1 MSPPVLSCLSGIASI
16 TIVPSSCL
24 CTTRDSDCT
33 MASQHAA
40 ALGAGAACVGAAL
53 AAKVAVL
60 GLVQIL
66 SVALE
71 DDQTEAEWATN
82 RSNRLRLRSRQLRQ
96 QRRRNRRQAYAPPL
110 PYIRFKWTLAMMSEE
125 WIKKR
130 MRFATTELDRIL
142 PLLRLIS

>member
-1 MSPPVLSCLSGIASI
+1 
-16 TIVPSSCL
+16 
-24 CTTRDSDCT
+24 

-40 ALGAGAACVGAAL
+40 ALSAGAACVGAAL

-71 DDQTEAEWATN
+71 DNEPEDQTEAEWATD
-82 RSNRLRLRSRQLRQ
+82 RLNRLRLRSRQPRQ

-110 PYIRFKWTLAMMSEE
+110 PYIRYQWTLATMS
-125 WIKKR
+125 
-130 MRFATTELDRIL
+130 DG
-142 PLLRLIS
+142 

>member
-1 MSPPVLSCLSGIASI
+1 VSHLFYPIFRVFPVLLWPL
-16 TIVPSSCL
+16 VL
-24 CTTRDSDCT
+24 
-33 MASQHAA
+33 
-40 ALGAGAACVGAAL
+40 ACVGAAL

-71 DDQTEAEWATN
+71 NDEPEDQTEAEWAID
-82 RSNRLRLRSRQLRQ
+82 RLNRLRLRSRQLRQ

-130 MRFATTELDRIL
+130 IRFTTAELDRIL
-142 PLLRLIS
+142 PLLHLQDAQWSYDVVENDL

>member
-1 MSPPVLSCLSGIASI
+1 
-16 TIVPSSCL
+16 
-24 CTTRDSDCT
+24 

-71 DDQTEAEWATN
+71 DNEPEDQTEAEWATD
-82 RSNRLRLRSRQLRQ
+82 RLNRLRLRSRQLRQ
-96 QRRRNRRQAYAPPL
+96 QRRRNRRQAYVPPL
-110 PYIRFKWTLAMMSEE
+110 TYIRFQWTLAMMSEE

-130 MRFATTELDRIL
+130 I
-142 PLLRLIS
+142 